1 MINEKAEFAAY
12 TGTISY
18 TAENRND
25 RTWLGRFTFDMLKE
39 FEGMTRVLTILARG
53 YMWTN
58 EEPDCDRAYRA
69 LCAWCSAPESKNAG
83 LQNKLWRDKVS
94 FPELHTEFPELV
106 DEKGRGWLYR
116 HVKNLCRFA
125 KEHPEQI
132 DAYAAENCAIL
143 QKSFMKKLRAKLIHY
158 QVPIFAPTTEQAWSL
173 SFDSVIAD
181 AQEMGGRD
189 SQKGKLEVSEDD
201 ALEKCRTYGELKQRY
216 PNVWRKWRGR
226 SAKHAECVLKK
237 YDKWR
242 ECVSNLDISSMTDG
256 ERETHARMV
265 EIYDRK
271 CALVRE
277 TELCDDDEMTIA
289 QFKEN
294 NDEVDRLDEESRGL
308 KVAERNTLL
317 RITAEN
323 MGRRLGWQEAD
334 TAEFA
339 ETLRA
344 VGDVVSG
351 DTMN

>member
-181 AQEMGGRD
+181 AQEMGALRD
-189 SQKGKLEVSEDD
+189 AAPPLTDEEREELAGYKPKGMPMDMLETLVVYYKTNKQKDSDWVVLPVTNFD
-201 ALEKCRTYGELKQRY
+201 AYYGGSSFSRKYLSKIPKELVQREKQSYGISRY
-216 PNVWRKWRGR
+216 KVDLNLLRRK
-226 SAKHAECVLKK
+226 
-237 YDKWR
+237 
-242 ECVSNLDISSMTDG
+242 MTD
-256 ERETHARMV
+256 E
-265 EIYDRK
+265 
-271 CALVRE
+271 
-277 TELCDDDEMTIA
+277 ELFASIMADY
-289 QFKEN
+289 
-294 NDEVDRLDEESRGL
+294 RSR
-308 KVAERNTLL
+308 NP
-317 RITAEN
+317 
-323 MGRRLGWQEAD
+323 
-334 TAEFA
+334 
-339 ETLRA
+339 
-344 VGDVVSG
+344 
-351 DTMN
+351 

>member
-1 MINEKAEFAAY
+1 MFGRMGVVVVLAAFAVGGVAGWLAERAWRGCGDAAPALHDDGGVVATSHDY
-12 TGTISY
+12 EASSPPRAPKPPKVTE
-18 TAENRND
+18 AE
-25 RTWLGRFTFDMLKE
+25 
-39 FEGMTRVLTILARG
+39 LA
-53 YMWTN
+53 
-58 EEPDCDRAYRA
+58 A
-69 LCAWCSAPESKNAG
+69 L
-83 LQNKLWRDKVS
+83 RDKAAS
-94 FPELHTEFPELV
+94 LDKELKAL
-106 DEKGRGWLYR
+106 L
-116 HVKNLCRFA
+116 
-125 KEHPEQI
+125 
-132 DAYAAENCAIL
+132 DAR
-143 QKSFMKKLRAKLIHY
+143 KSKSK
-158 QVPIFAPTTEQAWSL
+158 
-173 SFDSVIAD
+173 AD

-189 SQKGKLEVSEDD
+189 SQKGKQEVSEDE
-201 ALEKCRTYGELKQRY
+201 ALEKCRTYGELKRRY
-216 PNVWRKWRGR
+216 PNVWREWRGK
-226 SAKHAECVLKK
+226 SAKRAERVLKK

-242 ECVSNLDISSMTDG
+242 ECVSSLDVSSMTDG

-265 EIYDRK
+265 EIYDKK

-308 KVAERNTLL
+308 KVAERGMLL

-323 MGRRLGWQEAD
+323 LGRRLGWQEAD